1 LSLSMTLLLDCGAV
15 LSLCGICFLSF
26 I

>member
-1 LSLSMTLLLDCGAV
+1 LSLSMTFLLDCGAV